1 MKLQKEN
8 AIDYL
13 ANSITN
19 YFDLKEYKDIV
30 QFALQDIDLSG
41 DISSPKDKVDLD
53 NYPYLVQPL
62 KTLVI
67 DEGIRRQVCIAF
79 PQQMGKSMLQVICLL
94 YNLAYNSLQCILVY
108 PSIQLAVETANTKL
122 VPLLRSIEQ
131 FREDLEQPFAIRSD
145 RIKLSN
151 ALAYFQGAGS
161 KIVSRTCKLVLADEA
176 SIFQTPNNIN
186 NLNEMKKRTRAFN
199 ECLQVFVSTPR
210 YKEDPF
216 WRQWLGG
223 SQGYYYLRCQ
233 NCGQLTIRSCD
244 ISNLQ
249 FETEYNEELKMYV
262 CVRGSERVICPK
274 CRYQH
279 TEQQR
284 KEMVCNGGYL
294 HLHSDKVKDYPTF
307 QAGVLASLLNV
318 HSWGNIADI
327 QLASGKSATL
337 EDYISF
343 DNSIRGL
350 PYQQREYDKQSQ
362 SALEKHYFKH
372 EQLKQQDIQ
381 AVIISADT
389 QQIFS
394 VYCVM
399 VLTKQNNYY
408 VLEIGR
414 LRYMWLQDEQR
425 KIINAENKHNEKPPE
440 VTLLDLMDKQY
451 YGFKPLMLFVDMRG
465 HRSDQVKNFA
475 KVRKNIL
482 MYGGTNLKYEKWKL
496 SDNIQKLFLC
506 DARKFQAQLLFMLYY
521 NQNKEANYLFLP
533 ENISE
538 KDLQEIIAFQPDKE
552 KRNGNLLQNWDPK
565 DKVHDTFDAI
575 KMGIAGFEIA
585 SKIYRKDKFAHG
597 QARLLR
603 KTIPQTKKV
612 KRKVQAPAR
621 RSVFGGRY

>member
-30 QFALQDIDLSG
+30 QFALQDIDLSV

-67 DEGIRRQVCIAF
+67 DDGIRRQVCIAF

-122 VPLLRSIEQ
+122 VPLLRNIEQ
-131 FREDLEQPFAIRSD
+131 FRQDLQQPFAIRSD

-223 SQGYYYLRCQ
+223 SQGYYYLRCSK
-233 NCGQLTIRSCD
+233 CGELSIRSCD
-244 ISNLQ
+244 IHNLQ
-249 FETEYNEELKMYV
+249 FETEYNQELKMYV
-262 CVRGSERVICPK
+262 CVRGTQRVICPK

-294 HLHSDKVKDYPTF
+294 HLHSDKVRDYPTF

-337 EDYISF
+337 QDYISF

-350 PYQQREYDKQSQ
+350 PYQQREYDKQSE

-372 EQLKQQDIQ
+372 EQLKQEDIQ

-408 VLEIGR
+408 VIEIGR
-414 LRYMWLQDEQR
+414 LRYMWLQDQER

-465 HRSDQVKNFA
+465 HRSDEVKNFA

-521 NQNKEANYLFLP
+521 NQNKQANYLFLP

-612 KRKVQAPAR
+612 NKKKQVVSRP
-621 RSVFGGRY
+621 VFRNRY

>member
-30 QFALQDIDLSG
+30 QFALQDIDLSV

-67 DEGIRRQVCIAF
+67 DDGIRRQVCIAF

-122 VPLLRSIEQ
+122 VPLLRNIEQ
-131 FREDLEQPFAIRSD
+131 FRQDLQQPFAIRSD

-210 YKEDPF
+210 YTEDPF

-223 SQGYYYLRCQ
+223 SQGYYYLRCSK
-233 NCGQLTIRSCD
+233 CGELSIRSCD
-244 ISNLQ
+244 IHNLQ
-249 FETEYNEELKMYV
+249 FETEYNQELKMYV
-262 CVRGSERVICPK
+262 CVRGTQRVICPK

-294 HLHSDKVKDYPTF
+294 HLHSDKVRDYPTF

-337 EDYISF
+337 QDYISF

-350 PYQQREYDKQSQ
+350 PYQQREYDKQSE

-372 EQLKQQDIQ
+372 EQLKQEDIQ

-408 VLEIGR
+408 VIEIGR
-414 LRYMWLQDEQR
+414 LRYMWLQDQER

-465 HRSDQVKNFA
+465 HRSDEVKNFA

-521 NQNKEANYLFLP
+521 NQNKQANYLFLP

-612 KRKVQAPAR
+612 NKKKQVVSRP
-621 RSVFGGRY
+621 VFRNRY